1 MVDFGNCFFIVE
13 EEIMY
18 KDLLKKYSK
27 RELIMI
33 RTSVKGARDKTQQII
48 DRFEKGRP
56 AKFKAFKRKSGVVD
70 LEKQLRFLN
79 RSLDKIDETI
89 SKK

>member
-1 MVDFGNCFFIVE
+1 
-13 EEIMY
+13 MY

-33 RTSVKGARDKTQQII
+33 RASVKGARDKTQQII
-48 DRFEKGRP
+48 DRFEKGKP
-56 AKFKAFKRKSGVVD
+56 TKYKSFKRKSGIID

-79 RSLDKIDETI
+79 RSLDKIESCI
-89 SKK
+89 SK